1 MVREHVAKLWSR
13 RRNQKGMDYAK
24 GRAITGKFDLGQIVA
39 MSVRK
44 FSIAR
49 LRYLP
54 LDKSPRRRVQRRI
67 SVHLIGIRSNASY

>member
-1 MVREHVAKLWSR
+1 MVREHVAQLWSR

-24 GRAITGKFDLGQIVA
+24 GRAMIGKFELGQIVA
-39 MSVRK
+39 TPVRK

-54 LDKSPRRRVQRRI
+54 LDKSPRRAVFI
-67 SVHLIGIRSNASY
+67 AGYRST